1 MQAAIAV
8 RRVLGAKAGLVRL
21 GRHLSMQ
28 VAPPVA
34 EALRAGDAVVALEST
49 IITHGM
55 PYPQN
60 LETAERVEEIIRE
73 QGAVPATVGILGGQL
88 HVGLSRAQM
97 ERLARHERPCVKTS
111 RRDLPC
117 VMAKGLDGGTT
128 VSGTLVAAAR
138 AGISVFVTG
147 GVGGVHRGGH
157 RTMDVSAD
165 LIDLGRAPVC
175 CVCAGVKSILDVGRT
190 LEVLETQGVCVVTL
204 GESDRF
210 PAFFTSDSGHRSP
223 HHVTTCSEAAAVAY
237 QHSELGLESGL
248 LLAVPIPDQYRAEG
262 RSIQAA
268 IEQAVSEAEQQG
280 VSGRDVTPF
289 ILARVNELTGG
300 ASLQANIHLV
310 ENNALHGAKVAV
322 ELAELKR
329 NRGKRGRLEGSVTR
343 AAAQSRDKV
352 QKDDPAPDASGGRG
366 VPTVIGGSIV
376 DFVIKTTDKHL
387 QMDGS
392 THRGHIAQSYGGV
405 GRNVADALSRL
416 GHRPHFVS
424 AVGRDQLGLA
434 VIANNPHMDWRCVD
448 RRESLCTASYAVL
461 VDSTGS
467 VQFGVGDMDIHEAI
481 TPELVERHRASLVS
495 SPLVVT
501 DANTPSPSLSAAARL
516 CAAAGVP
523 IWFEPTD
530 LRKAVKSAALLT
542 AGHQPP
548 VLYSSPNAAELHT
561 MLTALTPDRPGAF
574 HLLKGDQLLD
584 ACRDASLRLLEH
596 FHCLLVT
603 MGTNGVMISRR
614 GGRSEPLP
622 LGPGARAL
630 PAGGPT
636 SCVHY
641 PVTAASNVVNVSGAG
656 DCFNAG
662 FISGLLAGLAQ
673 DRCVQRGQQLALQ
686 AVACAAAVPDTLQL
700 SDAPEPHQAPGVSR
714 LP

>member
-1 MQAAIAV
+1 M
-8 RRVLGAKAGLVRL
+8 
-21 GRHLSMQ
+21 
-28 VAPPVA
+28 
-34 EALRAGDAVVALEST
+34 
-49 IITHGM
+49 
-55 PYPQN
+55 
-60 LETAERVEEIIRE
+60 
-73 QGAVPATVGILGGQL
+73 
-88 HVGLSRAQM
+88 
-97 ERLARHERPCVKTS
+97 
-111 RRDLPC
+111 
-117 VMAKGLDGGTT
+117 GLDGGTT

-190 LEVLETQGVCVVTL
+190 LEVLETQGVC
-204 GESDRF
+204 
-210 PAFFTSDSGHRSP
+210 
-223 HHVTTCSEAAAVAY
+223 EAAAVAY

-322 ELAELKR
+322 ELAKLKR
-329 NRGKRGRLEGSVTR
+329 NRGKRGRSEGSATR
-343 AAAQSRDKV
+343 AASSEDTA
-352 QKDDPAPDASGGRG
+352 QKDDPASDAGGGRG
-366 VPTVIGGSIV
+366 VP
-376 DFVIKTTDKHL
+376 
-387 QMDGS
+387 MDGS
-392 THRGHIAQSYGGV
+392 THQGHIAQSYGGV

-561 MLTALTPDRPGAF
+561 MLTALTPERPGAF

-686 AVACAAAVPDTLQL
+686 AVACAAAVPDTLHL
-700 SDAPEPHQAPGVSR
+700 SDAPNPHQNPGVSR